1 VAAADR
7 KPGAKDLLLKA
18 KLGGGV
24 NKKPAAAPAA
34 SLARKAMLEQ
44 ERLHVVQLYRA
55 MKAQKMNSS

>member
-1 VAAADR
+1 
-7 KPGAKDLLLKA
+7 LKA

-44 ERLHVVQLYRA
+44 ERQHVVQLYRA